1 MRDDMTEPPVAL
13 PRASSASTHS
23 SPTSSYSQ
31 QLYPA
36 PRTANVFSLPFD
48 RLSEPIWTPS
58 LHSSLD
64 TATDGDVPEEPSPS
78 ARRKQHYF
86 LLRDQKTS
94 ESLPL
99 FGSFQNEGNI
109 TSAGSAHSTAA
120 LMAATAEAL
129 DCTPGIR
136 NGAPHALPRP
146 LRTLSFWCG
155 TSGPRKCIIYLEP
168 RRTSPLYAAIEEFLR
183 KSAQLFGPTEAH
195 QYHPHS
201 SMTGFIDVV
210 DGPDLADNGS
220 GDATMTSGQLIT
232 KIACHIH
239 AFVAST
245 LDSATTHAQA
255 QLQPQMQARQVPTFR
270 SVETVQDYPHKGTH
284 KVQVTLDT
292 PEAFRSIIG
301 AIQTAVPQAR
311 IRGKRMGHISLSY
324 YNKHVKTD
332 KAITADAARSLS
344 ALAQSLFLCDPRVLD
359 PALNHWDI
367 AFYELASK
375 SSSLS
380 IPHRFNQIAR
390 WRL

>member
-13 PRASSASTHS
+13 PRAGSASTHP
-23 SPTSSYSQ
+23 SPAPSYSQ
-31 QLYPA
+31 QLYRA

-48 RLSEPIWTPS
+48 RLSEPIWTPGR
-58 LHSSLD
+58 HGTLD
-64 TATDGDVPEEPSPS
+64 PATDGDVAEEPSAG
-78 ARRKQHYF
+78 ARGKRHYF
-86 LLRDQKTS
+86 LLRGQRAS
-94 ESLPL
+94 ESLPPS
-99 FGSFQNEGNI
+99 GSLRNEGSI
-109 TSAGSAHSTAA
+109 AGATPAHSTAA
-120 LMAATAEAL
+120 LVAATAGTL
-129 DCTPGIR
+129 DSTAGIR
-136 NGAPHALPRP
+136 DCAPHALPRP

-183 KSAQLFGPTEAH
+183 RSAQLFGPTEAH

-201 SMTGFIDVV
+201 SMTGFIDVA
-210 DGPDLADNGS
+210 DGPDVAGGGS

-245 LDSATTHAQA
+245 LDGASTH
-255 QLQPQMQARQVPTFR
+255 PQSQTPAHRVPTLR
-270 SVETVQDYPHKGTH
+270 SVETVQDYPHPGTH
-284 KVQVTLDT
+284 KVQATLDT

-311 IRGKRMGHISLSY
+311 IRGKRMGHVSLAY

-332 KAITADAARSLS
+332 RAITADAARSLA
-344 ALAQSLFLCDPRVLD
+344 ALAQSLFLGDPRVLD
-359 PALNHWDI
+359 PALNHWDV

-380 IPHRFNQIAR
+380 VPHRFNQIAR